1 MKFWHHLQSGGVLVW
16 NGAYFC
22 RLFSTKQ
29 LSDMKSSGSFFPHA
43 DGALTNN
50 NLNFGA
56 SLPVYLR
63 TECKAHP
70 YVKDLL

>member
-1 MKFWHHLQSGGVLVW
+1 MVVCCYGMVPIFEEI
-16 NGAYFC
+16 

-29 LSDMKSSGSFFPHA
+29 LSDMKYSGSFIPHA

-70 YVKDLL
+70 YVKDLTYCD